1 LDESTQAFVVRLT
14 ETKYK
19 MAAIL
24 DEQRSWSSKQTFL

>member
-1 LDESTQAFVVRLT
+1 MTKHEKLDESTQAFVVRLT

-24 DEQRSWSSKQTFL
+24 DEQRS